1 MPVLGVGGIFVKS
14 ADPDASKRWYQ
25 EVLGL
30 ELNSYGGFD
39 FAHADAANAFGEGA
53 RTIFARFEEGS
64 DYFTPSEHPFMI
76 NLIVS
81 DMDALL
87 ERIAASGSELI
98 GEPQNFDYG
107 RFAWVMDP
115 DGVKVEL
122 WEPAKPA
129 A

>member
-14 ADPDASKRWYQ
+14 ADPDASKRWDQ
-25 EVLGL
+25 DVLGL

-39 FAHADAANAFGEGA
+39 FSHGETASQFGDGA
-53 RTIFARFEEGS
+53 RTVFARFETGS
-64 DYFTPSEHPFMI
+64 DYFEPSTHPFMI

-87 ERIAASGSELI
+87 ERIAATGTALV
-98 GEPQNFDYG
+98 GDPQSFDYG

-115 DGVKVEL
+115 DGVKIEL
-122 WEPAKPA
+122 WEPPKSAD
-129 A
+129 

>member
-14 ADPDASKRWYQ
+14 GDPDASKRWYQ

-39 FAHADAANAFGEGA
+39 FAHADAAKAFGEGA
-53 RTIFARFEEGS
+53 RTIFARFESGS
-64 DYFTPSEHPFMI
+64 DYFEPSAQTFMI

-81 DMDALL
+81 DLDALL
-87 ERIAASGSELI
+87 ERIAASGTDLI
-98 GEPQNFDYG
+98 GEAQSFDYG

-115 DGVKVEL
+115 DGVKIEL
-122 WEPAKPA
+122 WEPGTPPA
-129 A
+129 